1 MEAEYNIAA
10 DVSGARTL
18 FGECPVP
25 VAVAHYLVGRSILT
39 VGILI
44 EKDRKNPVAESY
56 FVHSHGN
63 REIWDLVAAYYAV
76 FGADEIFFLGKR
88 GTVKIDERGV
98 SRFEE
103 DVSGK
108 HFLIACN
115 DPVRAEERLDDILSA
130 GSKNALK
137 KHLARF

>member
-1 MEAEYNIAA
+1 M
-10 DVSGARTL
+10 
-18 FGECPVP
+18 
-25 VAVAHYLVGRSILT
+25 AHYLVGRSILT
-39 VGILI
+39 GGILI

-63 REIWDLVAAYYAV
+63 RESWDLVAAYYAV
-76 FGADEIFFLGKR
+76 FGADGIFSLGKR

-103 DVSGK
+103 DVSEK

-115 DPVRAEERLDDILSA
+115 NPVRVEERLDDILIGRLGKRA
-130 GSKNALK
+130 
-137 KHLARF
+137 